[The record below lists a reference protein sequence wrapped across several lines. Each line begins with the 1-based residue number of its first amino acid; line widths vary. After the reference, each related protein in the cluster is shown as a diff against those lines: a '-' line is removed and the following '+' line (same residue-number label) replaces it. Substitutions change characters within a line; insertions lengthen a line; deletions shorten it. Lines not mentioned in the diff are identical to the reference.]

1 MSKHT
6 SLVICFILASLRQVA
21 QVPVTTGSYVQ
32 DFGTADV
39 TSWVN
44 NSTYPGWY
52 QSQGSLAGHVN
63 MTNAAPLNTGGFYTY
78 ECNGLNDQKIGSRS
92 SGSATL
98 VRYGVV
104 LRNQT
109 GFPIRSLRVR
119 YRGYQMSLAQ
129 NGNAVNRT
137 AFDYVVSSA
146 VPSIGAIATA
156 AVPSLNFTQL
166 QNNAV
171 AGSNQI
177 NGYPCTQSALISG
190 CIALATP
197 LANGNYILLR
207 WSDPDDPNND
217 HHMAIDDVQVDFD
230 LTGSGCAVLLP
241 VELVQFTAR
250 PEAKEVRLEWIT
262 ASEHDNDHFVVER
275 SMDGTLFESIGVVPG
290 AGNSAQP
297 TTYSTT
303 DVFPLAGLSYY
314 RLRQVDRSGTW
325 DLSSMV
331 VVERDV
337 KDRLLSVVPSVS
349 SDGQVLVLANNV
361 LVNGHFE
368 VLDASGRHLFNDR
381 LTSPSY
387 ALDLRTYGAGW
398 YVLRVQ
404 KGATVGIARIIVTL
418 Q

>member
-1 MSKHT
+1 MSART
-6 SLVICFILASLRQVA
+6 LLVICFVLAALRQVA

-32 DFGTADV
+32 GFGTADV
-39 TSWVN
+39 TTWVN

-63 MTNAAPLNTGGFYTY
+63 MTNTAPVNTGGFYTY
-78 ECNGLNDQKIGSRS
+78 ECNGLNDQKIGSRG

-109 GFPIRSLRVR
+109 GFPIRSVRVR

-137 AFDYVVSSA
+137 TFDYVVSA
-146 VPSIGAIATA
+146 GVPAIGAAATA

-166 QNNAV
+166 QNSAV

-177 NGYPCTQSALISG
+177 NGYPCNQSALISG
-190 CIALATP
+190 CISLATP
-197 LANGNYILLR
+197 LANGSYILLR
-207 WSDPDDPNND
+207 WSDVDDPNND
-217 HHMAIDDVQVDFD
+217 HHMAIDDVKVDLD
-230 LTGSGCAVLLP
+230 LTGNGCAVLLP
-241 VELVQFTAR
+241 VELLHFTAV

-275 SMDGTLFESIGVVPG
+275 SMDGIAFESIGVVAG

-297 TTYSTT
+297 ITYTTN
-303 DVFPLAGLSYY
+303 DVFPLAGVSYY

-325 DLSSMV
+325 DLSATIAV
-331 VVERDV
+331 QRDA
-337 KDRLLSVVPSVS
+337 KDHLLSVVPTVS
-349 SDGQVLVLANNV
+349 PDGQVMVHANDLLVGGRLE
-361 LVNGHFE
+361 L
-368 VLDASGRHLFNDR
+368 LDTSGRQLFNDR
-381 LTSPSY
+381 LTSPIY
-387 ALDLRTYGAGW
+387 TLDLRAYGAGW

-404 KGATVGIARIIVTL
+404 KEATVATARIIVTL
-418 Q
+418 R